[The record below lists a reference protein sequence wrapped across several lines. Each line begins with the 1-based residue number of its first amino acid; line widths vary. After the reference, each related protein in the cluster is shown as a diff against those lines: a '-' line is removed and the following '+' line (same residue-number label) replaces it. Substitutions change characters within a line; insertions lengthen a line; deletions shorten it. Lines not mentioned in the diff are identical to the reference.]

1 VMQLY
6 MPRLT
11 IELLSEAQVTW
22 RNKLKNCSAMV
33 RLLNLGLSISCIAI
47 IKAYKAILSKRIK
60 RNCIYEKT
68 CSSRSI
74 DILRKNTSF
83 LEQLSMIRLQ
93 ISGCK
98 ITQIIPQSDS
108 NTWYVIN
115 GNGDRVEAVDLNHH
129 TRLDISQTIKSVRE

>member
-1 VMQLY
+1 
-6 MPRLT
+6 
-11 IELLSEAQVTW
+11 
-22 RNKLKNCSAMV
+22 MV

-47 IKAYKAILSKRIK
+47 IKVYKAILSNRIK

-83 LEQLSMIRLQ
+83 LEQLRMIRLQ

-108 NTWYVIN
+108 NTWYIIN
-115 GNGDRVEAVDLNHH
+115 GNGERVEAVDLNHH
-129 TRLDISQTIKSVRE
+129 TRLDISQTIKSVGE